1 MMLAGGRCRQ
11 GAGLRQRGR
20 GHTCGTCDRIL
31 PVLLAL
37 LLVASGAAAQA
48 PFRVTE
54 GERMRVVTRALGWT
68 VLRDVAAPPGAVET
82 GMVLIRAQRPV
93 PPAAR
98 PGHLARTLRSL
109 RPFRVTDLPAEDHL
123 RLAGLP
129 GDVIQARAIG
139 QPSGCRWCCAPS
151 ASTPPTAAGCWSPP
165 LPRANGRRWR
175 RNVAAVLDGFRPG

>member
-1 MMLAGGRCRQ
+1 MR
-11 GAGLRQRGR
+11 
-20 GHTCGTCDRIL
+20 RIL

-37 LLVASGAAAQA
+37 LLAASGAAAQA

-54 GERMRVVTRALGWT
+54 GEHMRVVTRALGWT
-68 VLRDVAAPPGAVET
+68 VLRDVGAPRGAAET

-109 RPFRVTDLPAEDHL
+109 RPFQVTDLPVEDQL

-139 QPSGCRWCCAPS
+139 QPSGVPVVLRAVCLYGPERSWLLIASAP
-151 ASTPPTAAGCWSPP
+151 AADWADLEPA
-165 LPRANGRRWR
+165 L
-175 RNVAAVLDGFRPG
+175 AAVLDGFRPG

>member
-1 MMLAGGRCRQ
+1 MR
-11 GAGLRQRGR
+11 
-20 GHTCGTCDRIL
+20 RIL

-48 PFRVTE
+48 PFQVTE
-54 GERMRVVTRALGWT
+54 GEHMRVVTRALGWT
-68 VLRDVAAPPGAVET
+68 VLRDVSAPRGAAET

-98 PGHLARTLRSL
+98 PGHLARMLRSL
-109 RPFRVTDLPAEDHL
+109 RPFHVTDLPVEDHL

-139 QPSGCRWCCAPS
+139 QPSGVPVVLRAVCLYAADRSWLLVASAP
-151 ASTPPTAAGCWSPP
+151 AADWPVLEP
-165 LPRANGRRWR
+165 EL
-175 RNVAAVLDGFRPG
+175 AAVLDGFRPG